1 MPDWSYGN
9 AIERFPVAMGQL
21 ISMTDGSFLMAHDIL
36 NGLPDFMKKAD
47 LVFTDG
53 PWNQGNMHSFYTKAA
68 QTFATT
74 YLAFQ
79 KALFSAI
86 AEVHPRLCFLEIG
99 KEFLGEYLLAMKRL
113 YKHVTVY
120 NSTYYHKKDRL
131 CYIVQGAEKRVNLR
145 LDGIDEEDAI
155 SAIAAQ
161 CEYETAGDFCIGRG
175 LVALAAGRNHRKF
188 VGTEL
193 NPKRLAV
200 TLERLHQI
208 GIEVQL

>member
-1 MPDWSYGN
+1 MADWSYGN
-9 AIERFPVAMGQL
+9 AIDRFPVEMDRL
-21 ISMTDGSFLMAHDIL
+21 ITMTDGSFLMAHDIL
-36 NGLPDFMKKAD
+36 NGLPEFMKRAD

-53 PWNQGNMHSFYTKAA
+53 PWNQGNMHSFYTKAG

-74 YLAFQ
+74 YAVFQ
-79 KALFSAI
+79 EALFSAV
-86 AEVHPRLCFLEIG
+86 AEVRPRICFLEIG

-113 YKHVTVY
+113 YRYVTVY
-120 NSTYYHKKDRL
+120 NSTYYHKKDHI
-131 CYIVQGAEKRVNLR
+131 CYIVQGAERRMNLR

-161 CEYETAGDFCIGRG
+161 CEYETVGDFCMGRG
-175 LVALAAGRNHRKF
+175 LVALAAGRNHKKF

-200 TLERLHQI
+200 TLERLHRL